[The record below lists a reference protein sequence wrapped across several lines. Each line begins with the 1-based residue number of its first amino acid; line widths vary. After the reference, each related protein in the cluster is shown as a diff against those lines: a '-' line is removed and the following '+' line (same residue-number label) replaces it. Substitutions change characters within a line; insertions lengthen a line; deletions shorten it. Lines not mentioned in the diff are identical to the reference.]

1 MQRVTIV
8 LDDDLAEEIDRLAKT
23 RGYQNRSEAIRDLA
37 RGGLRQLAEENDAG
51 SGDCVAALVYV
62 YEHEA
67 RDLSHRLTKIFH
79 DHHHLSVSAMHV
91 HLDHGDCLEVNVLE
105 GAVRDVRHLAEH
117 VIAERGVRHGRIV
130 MVPAEIARERHAHDG
145 ARAHRHLH
153 VHGRKAG

>member
-1 MQRVTIV
+1 MQRVTIT
-8 LDDDLAEEIDRLAKT
+8 LDDDLADEIDNLVKK

-37 RGGLRQLAEENDAG
+37 RGGLRQVAEETAVG

-79 DHHHLSVSAMHV
+79 EHHDLSVSAMHV
-91 HLDHGDCLEVNVLE
+91 HLDHGDCLELNVLH
-105 GAVRDVRHLAEH
+105 GPIRDVRHLAEH
-117 VIAERGVRHGRIV
+117 VIAERGVRHGHVV
-130 MVPAEIARERHAHDG
+130 MIPAEFAHERHAHDG
-145 ARAHRHLH
+145 GRMHSHLH